1 MRAIQKFLT
10 VEDYLA
16 SVDPESR
23 LILQEIRQLAK
34 KAVPEAVECISYQM
48 PALKR
53 RKVFFYFASFQK
65 HIGIYPPVK
74 GDSVLADELF
84 PYRGKKGNLQFM
96 KNKPIPYS
104 LIKRVAEALAKEYSE

>member
-1 MRAIQKFLT
+1 MAARQKFLT

-48 PALKR
+48 PALKL

-74 GDSVLADELF
+74 GDPGLAEALL
-84 PYRGKKGNLQFM
+84 PYRGERGNLQFM
-96 KNKPIPYS
+96 KHKPIPYA
-104 LIKRVAEALAKEYSE
+104 LIKRVVEAHAKEYSG